1 MVDME
6 HHSKIRVLVVEDD
19 EDDYIL
25 TTSLLSEIYYT
36 GVAPQWVRTYE
47 EAIERIGSDDY
58 DVCLLDY
65 RLGPHDGLD
74 VLREARERGVDAPLI
89 LLTGQGDI
97 EVDLQAMKAG
107 ASDYLVKGQTTA
119 ADLERSIRY
128 AIQQR
133 QIARERIRHV
143 LEREART
150 QAEAANKAKD
160 DFLAMVSHELRAPLN
175 AMLGWVTILRN
186 SPDDRVIR
194 ERAID
199 AIERSARS
207 QNKLV
212 NDLLDISR
220 VTSGNLWIEK
230 QPVPLASVMESA
242 IDEAFPAMK
251 AKSIKL
257 TLDIDHNAGVVE
269 GDMHRLLQVLN
280 NLLQNAVKF
289 TPEGGRLTVS
299 LERHGPT
306 AKISVA
312 DNGVGIEPEFLPH
325 VFDRYR
331 QSRGM
336 SERREGLGLGLAIAR
351 HIVEMHG
358 GTIAVDSAGKGR
370 GAVFTV
376 TLPLLIEA
384 AAAQ

>member
-25 TTSLLSEIYYT
+25 TTSLLSEIYST

>member
-1 MVDME
+1 ME

-25 TTSLLSEIYYT
+25 TTSLLSEIYST